1 MSAKDLIKLWE
12 LRDNSR
18 LTAKQMSIR
27 LPTHVAARVA
37 ALCDVFPNKTK
48 TQLIGDLLSSAL
60 DEVEKGMEYSLSS
73 EAFDRDPVDGGL
85 LYRIEGPGTKGLY
98 LDSANKHLKDLE
110 AEIGNDDPDLFPIS
124 DIGDTSWQ
132 NS

>member
-27 LPTHVAARVA
+27 LPTHVAARIS
-37 ALCDVFPNKTK
+37 ALCELFPNKTK

-60 DEVEKGMEYSLSS
+60 DQLEDGITYEQS
-73 EAFDRDPVDGGL
+73 ERPTVVLPDGEAIHDI
-85 LYRIEGPGTKGLY
+85 YGPGTKGRY
-98 LDSANKHLKDLE
+98 LEISNKYLKELE
-110 AEIGNDDPDLFPIS
+110 SEIGNDEPELFYVVTEY
-124 DIGDTSWQ
+124 DER
-132 NS
+132 